1 MYNVKYV
8 VMAVV
13 LLHNICVYSN
23 DPCRPRR
30 KLNLNEIELI
40 DTDQTE
46 DKTEIVKTK
55 AWRQLAKLLNSC
67 GNKKFDY
74 TVYIYNC

>member
-1 MYNVKYV
+1 MLKGRLRIIYKKSECKSYNVKYV

-23 DPCRPRR
+23 DPCKPRR
-30 KLNLNEIELI
+30 KLSLNDIELI

-55 AWRQLAKLLNSC
+55 A
-67 GNKKFDY
+67 
-74 TVYIYNC
+74 